1 MKVIFGVR
9 SDIGRARQRNEDSYL
24 IRDRLFAVA
33 DGMGGHRGGD
43 VASALALEVLGGTPA
58 ADQGSSG
65 PLVEDIKRANQ
76 QVLERSEADSNLRGM
91 GTTLTAVITDGA
103 KAHVAHVGDS
113 RAYLLRPGQGL
124 QQLTEDHTLVQHM
137 VNEGRLSP
145 AEAEHHPQRSIL
157 TRALGVEADIPVDE
171 LTLDVHPGDRLLL
184 CTDGLTSMVDRNRIT
199 EILESEKD
207 PQEACERLIEAANE
221 AGGDDNI
228 TVILLDFVA
237 EEGEPAPSE
246 AASQSGGAT
255 TASADAALQGRDVER
270 GESVTRVFTLPNVPE
285 PRAPKKKRWRRL
297 WLWTVGIVALL
308 VALSI
313 GTRIYLDH
321 QWYVGDSNGRVAI
334 YNGIPSKVLWLR
346 LSHVQEATDLS
357 ASQAEQLQVWS
368 GLENGYTANSFADAQ
383 GIVDRIRADLAQQ
396 SGAPG

>member
-246 AASQSGGAT
+246 AASICS
-255 TASADAALQGRDVER
+255 
-270 GESVTRVFTLPNVPE
+270 
-285 PRAPKKKRWRRL
+285 
-297 WLWTVGIVALL
+297 
-308 VALSI
+308 
-313 GTRIYLDH
+313 
-321 QWYVGDSNGRVAI
+321 
-334 YNGIPSKVLWLR
+334 LR
-346 LSHVQEATDLS
+346 N
-357 ASQAEQLQVWS
+357 QL
-368 GLENGYTANSFADAQ
+368 
-383 GIVDRIRADLAQQ
+383 
-396 SGAPG
+396 